1 MLGYPPDTRRAEA
14 SLPSP
19 IAVAVAVPAAVAFVL
34 KGYPRLSEAFIAQEI
49 HGLERRGLDIRIIS
63 LRRPRED
70 RLHPVHREVR
80 APVDYLPEYLY
91 REPLRTWRAFRRVRG
106 YPGYRRARRA
116 WLRDLMRDPT
126 PNRVRRFGQALV
138 LAAELPSEVA
148 HLHAHFLHTP
158 ASVARYA
165 SLLTDIP
172 WSCSAHA
179 RDIWTIPEWEKR
191 EKLADCR
198 WTVTCTCVNWQ
209 HLRSLAPRDDRIEL
223 LYHGLDSSRFP
234 PPARGRPRRDGR
246 DLAQP
251 VIILS
256 VGRAVEKK
264 GYGDLL
270 GALARLPRELN
281 WRFVH
286 VGDGPLLARL
296 KRKARALGLNER
308 IDWVGAQA
316 QDEVLRRYAQADLF
330 VLACR
335 VARDGDRDGLP
346 NVLVEAQS
354 QGLAC
359 VATRLSAI
367 PELVQ
372 DGVTG
377 VLVAPGDGVA
387 LSAALARLITDPGAR
402 ERLGEAGKARVQERF
417 SFERGIERLAS
428 HLRLAIAGGI
438 G

>member
-1 MLGYPPDTRRAEA
+1 MPGT
-14 SLPSP
+14 
-19 IAVAVAVPAAVAFVL
+19 VAFVL

-49 HGLERRGLDIRIIS
+49 SGLEQRGLDIRIVS
-63 LRRPRED
+63 LRRPTD
-70 RLHPVHREVR
+70 RKRHPVHAEVQ

-91 REPLRTWRAFRRVRG
+91 REPRRTLRAWWRMRKR
-106 YPGYRRARRA
+106 PGYRRARGM
-116 WLRDLMRDPT
+116 WLRDLARDPS

-138 LAAELPSEVA
+138 LAAELPAAVT

-165 SLLTDIP
+165 SLLSGIP
-172 WSCSAHA
+172 WTCSAHA

-198 WTVTCTCVNWQ
+198 WTVTCTCVNFE
-209 HLRSLAPRDDRIEL
+209 HLRDLAPSADRIEL
-223 LYHGLDSSRFP
+223 LYHGLDRRRFP
-234 PPARGRPRRDGR
+234 SPAQPRPPRDGR
-246 DLAQP
+246 DASDP
-251 VIILS
+251 VVLLS

-264 GYGDLL
+264 GYEDLL
-270 GALARLPRELN
+270 AALASLPAELH

-286 VGDGPLLARL
+286 IGGGPLLPRL
-296 KRKARALGLNER
+296 QSLAYRRGLAGRIEWLGP
-308 IDWVGAQA
+308 QS
-316 QDEVLRRYAQADLF
+316 QDEVLRRYGQADLF

-367 PELVQ
+367 PELLQ
-372 DGVTG
+372 DGVSG
-377 VLVAPGDGVA
+377 LLVGPGDTAG
-387 LSAALARLITDPGAR
+387 LSGALARLITDPRMR
-402 ERLGEAGKARVQERF
+402 ERFGEAGKRRVEALF
-417 SFERGIERLAS
+417 SFEHGIERLAS
-428 HLRLAIAGGI
+428 HLRLAAAGGAP
-438 G
+438 